1 MKRERVC
8 RDGGFL
14 FLDAMG
20 GAFLV
25 TTAVL
30 LVLMLAAQS
39 LQGLAVWEE
48 KEAARRW
55 FRQRMD
61 AATAEPLPENI
72 QVRDEATPLG
82 GPSKLVQHHIKV
94 TSSQGRL
101 LFQAV
106 LYGKE

>member
-82 GPSKLVQHHIKV
+82 GSVKTGPTPYQSHQQPGSPSFPGGALW
-94 TSSQGRL
+94 
-101 LFQAV
+101 
-106 LYGKE
+106 